1 MTEPTKAL
9 TAEELAEL
17 ERQRVSPLTYGDQC
31 RYAEALVENGGALLA
46 MASRL
51 VELESRGELRASERQ
66 GVDDSTWQAARW
78 LAGWVLRHCEGI
90 DAAPLSTATKIL
102 EAPESLTPSQPA
114 PSADAAMAEL
124 ESALQFVICFDGFE
138 VLNES
143 CPGEPM
149 YCAKIDD
156 YMSQTK
162 PSVGEAV
169 VALAIEIGWEM
180 PLPAP
185 PGGGK

>member
-1 MTEPTKAL
+1 MDWYVCGMPNEKD
-9 TAEELAEL
+9 
-17 ERQRVSPLTYGDQC
+17 V
-31 RYAEALVENGGALLA
+31 
-46 MASRL
+46 
-51 VELESRGELRASERQ
+51 RASERQ
-66 GVDDSTWQAARW
+66 SGESREAIEKRALDLFAVNRPDTAARAHKEAHRGETT
-78 LAGWVLRHCEGI
+78 LCFAAEDVEEAFVDGYRAGH
-90 DAAPLSTATKIL
+90 P
-102 EAPESLTPSQPA
+102 PSQPA

-124 ESALQFVICFDGFE
+124 ESALQFVICFDGFG

-156 YMSQTK
+156 HMSQTK

-169 VALAIEIGWEM
+169 VALAIEIGWER